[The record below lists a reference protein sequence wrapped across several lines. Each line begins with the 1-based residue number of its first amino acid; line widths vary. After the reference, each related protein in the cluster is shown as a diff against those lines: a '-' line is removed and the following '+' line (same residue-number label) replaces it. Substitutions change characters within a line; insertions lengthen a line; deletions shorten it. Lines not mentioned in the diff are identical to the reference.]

1 VVIAEREADGQMLAE
16 VAHEALLR
24 AWPRLGGWL
33 REERHFLTW
42 KSSLETDRRA
52 WQAAPENAK
61 TDALLHGFKLA
72 QARTWL
78 ATHAEQLSE
87 DDQEFIGQSVK
98 RRRAAQAR
106 RRLAQALVYVLL
118 VGIIAGLVGWI
129 NQSYIQEQAIWLTMR
144 PQVLSA
150 EAERALKP
158 ESLFKECARQCPEMI
173 VLPAGRF
180 MMGSPDEEKDR
191 FGDEDPRHEVT
202 IAAPFAVSKTEVTFP
217 EWDAC
222 IAAGACARVS
232 DSAGWGRDGRPVINV
247 SWDDAKQYVAWLS
260 RMTGKAYRLLT
271 EAEWEYAARA
281 GSAARFAFGDDE
293 GQLDR
298 HAWYNRN

>member
-1 VVIAEREADGQMLAE
+1 
-16 VAHEALLR
+16 
-24 AWPRLGGWL
+24 
-33 REERHFLTW
+33 
-42 KSSLETDRRA
+42 
-52 WQAAPENAK
+52 
-61 TDALLHGFKLA
+61 
-72 QARTWL
+72 
-78 ATHAEQLSE
+78 
-87 DDQEFIGQSVK
+87 
-98 RRRAAQAR
+98 
-106 RRLAQALVYVLL
+106 
-118 VGIIAGLVGWI
+118 
-129 NQSYIQEQAIWLTMR
+129 MR

-158 ESLFKECARQCPEMI
+158 ESLLKECARQCPEMI
-173 VLPAGRF
+173 VLPAGKF

-222 IAAGACARVS
+222 VAAGACARVS

-247 SWDDAKQYVAWLS
+247 SWEDAKQYVAWLS

-281 GSAARFAFGDDE
+281 GSTARFAFGDDE

-298 HAWYNRN
+298 HAWYNRNSDNRTQPVGQKLANSFGLHDMHGNVAEWVEDPWHENYDGAPTDGSAWEKDGDASRRVVRGGSYVNNPPGLRAASRFRSTSGTRNFIFGFRLARTLNP

>member
-1 VVIAEREADGQMLAE
+1 M
-16 VAHEALLR
+16 
-24 AWPRLGGWL
+24 W
-33 REERHFLTW
+33 
-42 KSSLETDRRA
+42 
-52 WQAAPENAK
+52 
-61 TDALLHGFKLA
+61 
-72 QARTWL
+72 
-78 ATHAEQLSE
+78 
-87 DDQEFIGQSVK
+87 
-98 RRRAAQAR
+98 
-106 RRLAQALVYVLL
+106 
-118 VGIIAGLVGWI
+118 
-129 NQSYIQEQAIWLTMR
+129 

-158 ESLFKECARQCPEMI
+158 KSLFKECARQCPEMI

-222 IAAGACARVS
+222 VAAGACARVS

-281 GSAARFAFGDDE
+281 GSTARFAFGDDE

-298 HAWYNRN
+298 HAWYNRNSDNRTQPVGQKLANSFGLHDMHGNVFEWVEDTWHDGYDGAPADGTPWVQGGDASRRVIRGGSWLDGPPNLRAANRDERPPSTREPFIGFRLARTLKP

>member
-1 VVIAEREADGQMLAE
+1 
-16 VAHEALLR
+16 
-24 AWPRLGGWL
+24 
-33 REERHFLTW
+33 
-42 KSSLETDRRA
+42 
-52 WQAAPENAK
+52 
-61 TDALLHGFKLA
+61 
-72 QARTWL
+72 
-78 ATHAEQLSE
+78 
-87 DDQEFIGQSVK
+87 
-98 RRRAAQAR
+98 
-106 RRLAQALVYVLL
+106 
-118 VGIIAGLVGWI
+118 
-129 NQSYIQEQAIWLTMR
+129 MR

-158 ESLFKECARQCPEMI
+158 ESLLKECARQCPEMI
-173 VLPAGRF
+173 VLPAGKF

-222 IAAGACARVS
+222 VAAGACARVS

-260 RMTGKAYRLLT
+260 RMTGKGYRLLT

-298 HAWYNRN
+298 HA